1 MRTHSRFARRI
12 RRSSEDPR
20 VELTPMIDVVFLL
33 LTFFVF
39 SIVLMIRADVLDV
52 QLPNLTAGENAERVA
67 PITIAIDDSGLLFV
81 NTQPVS
87 MSQIVERVSAIRT
100 ESPDSP
106 LLLAVDVRSPS
117 GVMIELADTLT
128 AADLGAFSIVGRA
141 DLDEDPTETE
151 PLTPELP

>member
-1 MRTHSRFARRI
+1 MTTHTRFGRRV
-12 RRSSEDPR
+12 RRSSDDPR

-52 QLPNLTAGENAERVA
+52 QLPELSAGENADRVT
-67 PITIAIDDSGLLFV
+67 PITIAIDEAGQLFV
-81 NTQPVS
+81 NTELAP
-87 MSQIVERVSAIRT
+87 MTQIVDRVQAIR
-100 ESPDSP
+100 EDSPDSP

-141 DLDEDPTETE
+141 DSDQAPAETE
-151 PLTPELP
+151 PTTPESP